1 MLAAGTLAQA
11 SFSALTVGLAV
22 LAPTL
27 REEFDLSLGQIGALL
42 SAAWLGAVLTLL
54 PWGLAADRFG
64 ERIVL
69 ALGLFGAS
77 GFLVGAAHAAKLRG
91 RSSPCSCSTGAVGGE
106 RQLGERAGG
115 DALVRAERAW
125 ARSRDQADGD
135 PARAD

>member
-77 GFLVGAAHAAKLRG
+77 GFLVGAAHAGSFDGALR
-91 RSSPCSCSTGAVGGE
+91 PVGADRGLGGE
-106 RQLGERAGG
+106 RQLSERAGG
-115 DALVRAERAW
+115 DALVRSERAW

-135 PARAD
+135 PARED